1 MEYGLIPKIDQFR
14 DTRLLELEQV
24 HASTETSKL
33 GERNNLSE
41 LRREEFL
48 KAGEAAQ
55 IEKVKNETA
64 TNSYEYTLTNM
75 NFGFNNSSKDFYVR
89 TQRGESENQFPTE
102 DMMKLK
108 AFLMNQA
115 KESAS

>member
-14 DTRLLELEQV
+14 DTRSLELEQV

-48 KAGEAAQ
+48 KAGEVAQ

>member
-14 DTRLLELEQV
+14 DNRSLELEQV
-24 HASTETSKL
+24 HASTQTSKL

-48 KAGEAAQ
+48 KAGETAQ
-55 IEKVKNETA
+55 IEKAKNESA
-64 TNSYEYTLTNM
+64 TNSYEYVLTNM
-75 NFGFNNSSKDFYVR
+75 NFGFNDSSKDFFVR
-89 TQRGESENQFPTE
+89 AQRGESQNQFPTE

-115 KESAS
+115 KDSAS